1 MDKTNRWLNPNPHD
15 QLRFS
20 HMTGSISSRQAV
32 QRALNAVSPDC
43 GAAVINGLVTL
54 LDTAMTSPGRR
65 YHNLTH
71 ALMVADSDDPLD
83 IIAGLFHDIVQ
94 TRADAG
100 IPANVF
106 RPLAG
111 FIEQKPSGDFEIRAS
126 DSTRSSPILR
136 IVMRCFG
143 LPESTSILPRGL
155 ENEFLSAL
163 VATESLRNIL
173 NFEQLAAISIA
184 IEATVPFR
192 KNHDQLNAGYFSA
205 LTSIGDEYRLV
216 IPRERQHAHIQRAVR
231 VSNRDVK
238 GFCQPDPFEFFDD
251 TWSLIQESSNYLRS
265 ENLTSIKNYR
275 KSLESM
281 VNFFSSLNAVSI
293 FKVFEGEPSQDEHQ
307 KQICSTTNNLY
318 IYLEVMHAKLLAI
331 YLIETQF
338 KDVDRPIKL
347 ARGLPKPSQTES
359 SENWAAIRILEA
371 GSTASLEFDI
381 YQSPVSYRLLKEL
394 GAVKI
399 RDFCRSIRLES
410 QQPIDIFHALPEEI
424 QRVVLSTSLAM
435 DF

>member
-1 MDKTNRWLNPNPHD
+1 
-15 QLRFS
+15 
-20 HMTGSISSRQAV
+20 MTVSTSSRHAL
-32 QRALNAVSPDC
+32 QRALSALSPDC
-43 GAAVINGLVTL
+43 GAAVINGLVML
-54 LDTAMTSPGRR
+54 LDTAMTSPSRR
-65 YHNLTH
+65 YHNLNH
-71 ALMVADSDDPLD
+71 ALMVAESNDPLD

-111 FIEQKPSGDFEIRAS
+111 LIEQKPSGDFEICAS
-126 DSTRSSPILR
+126 DSTRSNPILR

-143 LPESTSILPRGL
+143 LPESTSVLPRGL

-163 VATESLRNIL
+163 VAAECLRNIL
-173 NFEQLAAISIA
+173 NFEQLAAVSIA

-192 KNHDQLNAGYFSA
+192 KNHDQLNAGYFGA
-205 LTSIGDEYRLV
+205 LTSIGDEYRLA

-231 VSNRDVK
+231 VSNRDVS
-238 GFCQPDPFEFFDD
+238 GFCKSDPFEFLND
-251 TWSLIQESSNYLRS
+251 TWSLIQESSNNLDS
-265 ENLTSIKNYR
+265 ENLISIRSYR
-275 KSLESM
+275 NLLQNMVSFLNSLET
-281 VNFFSSLNAVSI
+281 ASI
-293 FKVFEGEPSQDEHQ
+293 FKIFEGEPSQDAHQ
-307 KQICSTTNNLY
+307 ERIRLTKNNLY
-318 IYLEVMHAKLLAI
+318 LYLEVMNAKLLAI

-338 KDVDRPIKL
+338 KDFDRPIKL
-347 ARGLPKPSQTES
+347 TRVLPEYSQTGA
-359 SENWAAIRILEA
+359 SENWTAISILEA

-381 YQSPVSYRLLKEL
+381 RQSPVSYLLLKEL

-399 RDFCRSIRLES
+399 REFCRSIRLES
-410 QQPIDIFHALPEEI
+410 RQPIDIFHALPEEI